1 MTDKLEIYI
10 IEMPKAMDI
19 KENNTELLDWLL
31 FLHDPKSNK
40 VVEKMKTNKELKQAS
55 DKLETLSQDEK
66 MQVLADL
73 RQRAI
78 YEENTARKAGLKHG
92 LEQGY
97 KQASIKIAKKLLKQG
112 HTITEVQNI
121 TELPKNILEQLQ
133 QELNS

>member
-1 MTDKLEIYI
+1 
-10 IEMPKAMDI
+10 MPKAMDI
-19 KENNTELLDWLL
+19 KENNAELLDWLL

-78 YEENTARKAGLKHG
+78 YEENTARKAGLKQG
-92 LEQGY
+92 LE
-97 KQASIKIAKKLLKQG
+97 QASIKIAKKLLKKG

-121 TELPKNILEQLQ
+121 TELPKDIVEQLK
-133 QELNS
+133 QESNT